1 MTISLGAF
9 RIDMRKIITPER
21 IINNDIK
28 YSLED
33 FFKELW
39 KGVEASIS
47 KDDFAHISNSKER
60 TRQYKE
66 CVREVFNFV
75 YEICLEAAIKAPR
88 LKRILNNAGDEEKN
102 IIEKTIKS
110 YKNNIEILHAVFVRD
125 ISAETE
131 KDLTKRQAVKIVVD
145 RSKNRLIHF
154 LRDQTTSRRK

>member
-1 MTISLGAF
+1 MSKKIS
-9 RIDMRKIITPER
+9 PER
-21 IINNDIK
+21 IINNDVK

-39 KGVEASIS
+39 KDVEASIS

-60 TRQYKE
+60 SRQYKE

-75 YEICLEAAIKAPR
+75 YEVCLEAAIKAPR
-88 LKRILNNAGDEEKN
+88 LKRILNNAGEEEKN
-102 IIEKTIKS
+102 IIRKIIKS
-110 YKNNIEILHAVFVRD
+110 YKKNIEILRAIFVRD

-131 KDLTKRQAVKIVVD
+131 KDLTERQAVKIVVE

-154 LRDQTTSRRK
+154 LRDQNNIQKKIA

>member
-1 MTISLGAF
+1 
-9 RIDMRKIITPER
+9 MRKKITPER
-21 IINNDIK
+21 IINNDVK

-33 FFKELW
+33 FFRGLW
-39 KGVEASIS
+39 KDVEASIS

-60 TRQYKE
+60 SRQYKE

-88 LKRILNNAGDEEKN
+88 LKRILTNAGDEEKN

-110 YKNNIEILHAVFVRD
+110 YKNSIDILRAIFVRE
-125 ISAETE
+125 ISDEIE

-145 RSKNRLIHF
+145 RSKNRLILF
-154 LRDQTTSRRK
+154 LRDQTTSKRK

>member
-1 MTISLGAF
+1 MSKKIS
-9 RIDMRKIITPER
+9 PER
-21 IINNDIK
+21 IINNDVK

-39 KGVEASIS
+39 KDVEASIS

-60 TRQYKE
+60 SRQYKE

-75 YEICLEAAIKAPR
+75 YEVCLEAAIKAPR
-88 LKRILNNAGDEEKN
+88 LKRILNNAGEEEKN
-102 IIEKTIKS
+102 IIRKIIKS
-110 YKNNIEILHAVFVRD
+110 YKKNIEILRAIFVRD

-131 KDLTKRQAVKIVVD
+131 KDLTERQAVKIVVE

-154 LRDQTTSRRK
+154 LRDQTTSQRK

>member
-1 MTISLGAF
+1 
-9 RIDMRKIITPER
+9 MRKNITPER
-21 IINNDIK
+21 IINNDVK

-39 KGVEASIS
+39 KDVEASIS

-60 TRQYKE
+60 SRQYKE
-66 CVREVFNFV
+66 SVREVFNFV

-88 LKRILNNAGDEEKN
+88 LKRILNIAGDEEKN

-110 YKNNIEILHAVFVRD
+110 YKNNIEILHAIFVRD

-131 KDLTKRQAVKIVVD
+131 KDLTKRQAVKIVVE

-154 LRDQTTSRRK
+154 LRDQTTSKRK

>member
-1 MTISLGAF
+1 MEAS
-9 RIDMRKIITPER
+9 RNHMRKNITPER
-21 IINNDIK
+21 IINNDVK

-39 KGVEASIS
+39 KDVEASIS

-60 TRQYKE
+60 SRQYKE
-66 CVREVFNFV
+66 SVREVFNFV

-88 LKRILNNAGDEEKN
+88 LKRILNIAGDEEKN

-110 YKNNIEILHAVFVRD
+110 YKNNIEILHAIFVRD

-131 KDLTKRQAVKIVVD
+131 KDLTKRQAVKIVVE

-154 LRDQTTSRRK
+154 LRDQTTSKRK

>member
-1 MTISLGAF
+1 LEAS
-9 RIDMRKIITPER
+9 RNHMRKNITPER
-21 IINNDIK
+21 IINNDVK

-39 KGVEASIS
+39 KDVEASIS

-60 TRQYKE
+60 SRQYKE
-66 CVREVFNFV
+66 SVREVFNFV

-88 LKRILNNAGDEEKN
+88 LKRILNIAGDEEKN

-110 YKNNIEILHAVFVRD
+110 YKNNIEILHAIFVRD

-131 KDLTKRQAVKIVVD
+131 KDLTKRQAVKIVVE

-154 LRDQTTSRRK
+154 LRDQTTSKRK